1 MGAVGN
7 VWWAQTLGVSSL
19 IQKEASSTLHLR
31 VSASL
36 SSRGLLL
43 LPPHPK
49 ANAVFGRKEKKLEI
63 QKGCT
68 CCFFVSFFFWVFL
81 VFLNWVGFAMVMF
94 RLGYAR

>member
-68 CCFFVSFFFWVFL
+68 CCFFVSFFFFL
-81 VFLNWVGFAMVMF
+81 GFSGF
-94 RLGYAR
+94 PELGGFCNGDV